1 MTKVDDAW
9 QEFRVDMMTDPVR
22 RYARDEKDIFAAGW
36 KAAQRR
42 QPTVVKESVWF
53 DVPTPPDDD
62 PE

>member
-1 MTKVDDAW
+1 MTKVDEAW

-22 RYARDEKDIFAAGW
+22 RYSRDDRDIFAAGW

-42 QPTVVKESVWF
+42 NTPTVKQSVWF
-53 DVPTPPDDD
+53 DVPTPPDTD

>member
-1 MTKVDDAW
+1 MAKIDDAW
-9 QEFRVDMMTDPVR
+9 QEFRADMMTDPVS
-22 RYARDEKDIFAAGW
+22 RYTRNERDIFTAGW

-53 DVPTPPDDD
+53 DVPTAPDTD